1 MNFQKKLR
9 SGFFD
14 AIDGTN
20 FYAETAEDTAPLVD
34 MIFGAIGNDCVLRT
48 DKPASIARNADRSDF
63 QADLV
68 HNHHYK
74 AKDLWNN

>member
-1 MNFQKKLR
+1 MSFPKKLL
-9 SGFFD
+9 SNFLD
-14 AIDGTN
+14 AIDGAN
-20 FYAETAEDTAPLVD
+20 LDAKAAKGTAPFVD
-34 MIFGAIGNDCVLRT
+34 VIFGAVCDDCVFGT
-48 DKPASIARNADRSDF
+48 DEPAGIARNANGSDF